1 VIHGAELDAVHSIDR
16 IRAGIHRA
24 THTGPGCSFD
34 PLRAGTRCSSLD
46 GSAAGRGFGVIIDS
60 WPGWSF
66 IERSTHNRRFCN
78 RGTSCNKTPPVLQS
92 RYIERHTPGRV
103 AVAIRCGPWFRCD
116 PWGRDSMQFTRWIR
130 CGPWFRCDPWGR
142 ARCRSLD
149 GSDPGRGCNCAPC
162 FYLLTQEFNPSQT
175 LRVSDSKRRAGLQLR
190 SAAGRAR
197 CRSLDGSAA
206 GRGFGVIHGAELDA
220 GHSMDPLRAV
230 VSV

>member
-1 VIHGAELDAVHSIDR
+1 MDRIRAGIHRATHTGPGCSCDPLRAELDAGHSMDR

-103 AVAIRCGPWFRCD
+103 AVAIRCGP
-116 PWGRDSMQFTRWIR
+116 G
-130 CGPWFRCDPWGR
+130 
-142 ARCRSLD
+142 
-149 GSDPGRGCNCAPC
+149 
-162 FYLLTQEFNPSQT
+162 
-175 LRVSDSKRRAGLQLR
+175 
-190 SAAGRAR
+190 
-197 CRSLDGSAA
+197 
-206 GRGFGVIHGAELDA
+206 LDA
-220 GHSMDPLRAV
+220 VHSMDPLRTV